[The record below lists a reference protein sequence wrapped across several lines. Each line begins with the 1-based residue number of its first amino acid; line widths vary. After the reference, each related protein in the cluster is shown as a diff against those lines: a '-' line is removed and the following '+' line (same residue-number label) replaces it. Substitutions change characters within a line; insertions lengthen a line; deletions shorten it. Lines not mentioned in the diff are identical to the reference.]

1 MGLGVICQTNLE
13 IACSL
18 RNNLRVS
25 VVVKASGG
33 KALDGLGGIMLTE
46 PNQTLNTD
54 VFRTAVGQWEMTF
67 IVKRETTRTHR

>member
-1 MGLGVICQTNLE
+1 MM
-13 IACSL
+13 
-18 RNNLRVS
+18 S
-25 VVVKASGG
+25 VGG
-33 KALDGLGGIMLTE
+33 KALDGLRGVKLTE